1 MAEPFNLF
9 AYDKR
14 GNYPGY
20 QQQQNQQQ
28 PIIPGQV
35 QGYGANPVTHT
46 QAQPQTA
53 GGIKDVP
60 KSQGTAGS
68 GVQDTKNTTNNANS
82 PTWGMDEVARAMG
95 YTSPEQEEKLR
106 KASVANQRI
115 FALADAVRHIGNIA
129 GAINYAPAQQLNSP
143 VEEERKRY
151 LQGKALRDKANQTY
165 ISYMQ
170 QKAAQDAKQK
180 QWEMQ
185 FAYNA
190 AKDAA
195 TAQALQEYRNASLKE
210 NARQADQTHGLRVQQ
225 AQDQKERYERQAKE
239 TNRHNTR
246 MEGIAGMNA
255 KTNRDRATAYIN
267 HLNSGNQGREAG
279 GSTRAGYTYATK
291 NGSITIPSDY
301 LKSNI
306 NKQTIITAMERSN
319 AVDKEWLDMY
329 DSMQWNKEGQEKLL
343 DKAISNWLMSS
354 DDAEDFMERHLRGK
368 RGGSATSAGTMPG
381 VWGSGNGNT
390 MPGVRH

>member
-115 FALADAVRHIGNIA
+115 LALADAVRHIGNIA

-185 FAYNA
+185 FAYNE
-190 AKDAA
+190 AKDARDY
-195 TAQALQEYRNASLKE
+195 ELKKSE
-210 NARQADQTHGLRVQQ
+210 SEARQQRQIALAELDKARLDGQIDKNTYARLVNKYYPQTAEAKIREIESRIAKNGRTGTGRGGSRSGGSNMPDYDVVTTYDRDDEGRV
-225 AQDQKERYERQAKE
+225 KSSTK
-239 TNRHNTR
+239 TR
-246 MEGIAGMNA
+246 TVKHTDGTTSTST
-255 KTNRDRATAYIN
+255 KTN
-267 HLNSGNQGREAG
+267 AG
-279 GSTRAGYTYATK
+279 K
-291 NGSITIPSDY
+291 FSIHRKGDEENK
-301 LKSNI
+301 KSNI
-306 NKQTIITAMERSN
+306 SRFSIHK
-319 AVDKEWLDMY
+319 
-329 DSMQWNKEGQEKLL
+329 
-343 DKAISNWLMSS
+343 
-354 DDAEDFMERHLRGK
+354 
-368 RGGSATSAGTMPG
+368 
-381 VWGSGNGNT
+381 
-390 MPGVRH
+390 